1 MRKSIFDIIEEQ
13 YDFNKEF
20 KKISHLFNCNM
31 VHRGGYGYP
40 IEWLVNTV
48 FHNWKARGSS
58 INCADMCREL
68 DIDKISKKQ
77 DLSFDEIALCLEYYL
92 NIFLVFTNKCFPLPE
107 GFSLNN
113 DTFMLH
119 QNMDILIEHMNL
131 KKHVLTDKE
140 KVLLLPNNPAAT
152 AVAEIS
158 PKDIAF
164 SILRYNHASL
174 KGQVEEKRKLLWLD
188 REPALYNSNYI
199 GMFDLTKGIF
209 MIEIILLH
217 CINDYFTVMI
227 YDDSI
232 NIVLQL
238 LLSPLTILRYGSVP
252 MLFMICGYG
261 IRRQS
266 MKKSVKNQIKL
277 FNGMIMVQSSFLKM
291 EKLSIFEKIFM
302 KWER

>member
-13 YDFNKEF
+13 YDLNKEF

-58 INCADMCREL
+58 INCADMRREL

-131 KKHVLTDKE
+131 KKHVLTDEE

-174 KGQVEEKRKLLWLD
+174 KGQVEEKRKLLQSIANEYENLLD
-188 REPALYNSNYI
+188 YSVNGFGEYFKTVRGLLNNLHIRHNNRDGKNQNKLIKNMSSKELEKQYDELY
-199 GMFDLTKGIF
+199 
-209 MIEIILLH
+209 
-217 CINDYFTVMI
+217 
-227 YDDSI
+227 
-232 NIVLQL
+232 QL
-238 LLSPLTILRYGSVP
+238 LLFCVLIKDNTERKNVTDELLKEIKE
-252 MLFMICGYG
+252 
-261 IRRQS
+261 QS
-266 MKKSVKNQIKL
+266 
-277 FNGMIMVQSSFLKM
+277 
-291 EKLSIFEKIFM
+291 
-302 KWER
+302 